1 MELLRFYHGASLSE
15 RSRECIVPAVEVGP
29 LSNADGETGQG
40 PTCNHPI
47 GCRRVAVISVCVMAT
62 LRQ

>member
-29 LSNADGETGQG
+29 LSRPLQ
-40 PTCNHPI
+40 
-47 GCRRVAVISVCVMAT
+47 AVIT
-62 LRQ
+62 GRETR